1 MRMRVEVRVRVSS
14 ESQSEGGSRRVSGNN
29 LNVKSD
35 DFKIINEDE
44 DEDEEDIDY
53 WRRNLK
59 ANKKRNS
66 NKEIRKGTTRGGEIR
81 TIA

>member
-1 MRMRVEVRVRVSS
+1 MREN
-14 ESQSEGGSRRVSGNN
+14 ENESEGGSRRVSGNN
-29 LNVKSD
+29 LSVKSD
-35 DFKIINEDE
+35 DFKIINENEGE
-44 DEDEEDIDY
+44 DDIDY